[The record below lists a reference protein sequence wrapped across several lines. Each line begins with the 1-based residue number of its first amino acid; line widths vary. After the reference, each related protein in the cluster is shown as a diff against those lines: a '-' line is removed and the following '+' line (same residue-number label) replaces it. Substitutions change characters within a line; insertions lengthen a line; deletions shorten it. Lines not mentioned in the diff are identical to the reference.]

1 MTTSIQQERGGF
13 TMATY
18 SAATRNLEGF
28 LAVKGEIAEAM
39 EQAFYQKLQEMGEDA
54 KHITWFYSI
63 AEHRAPV
70 VNLGRT
76 FPRGKDSDGVNSY
89 SLRSEKSSRSFA

>member
-1 MTTSIQQERGGF
+1 
-13 TMATY
+13 MAAY
-18 SAATRNLEGF
+18 SAVTRNLEGF

-63 AEHRAPV
+63 AEHRAPA
-70 VNLGRT
+70 T
-76 FPRGKDSDGVNSY
+76 TTQEAFSKA
-89 SLRSEKSSRSFA
+89 EKV